1 LDDARDGSGAVTRR
15 GTLEQRVG
23 LWFAFSLLA
32 LYLVVAAGVWGSS
45 YRNGRTNALIMLKT
59 EAEAVASYVAARGR
73 LDAPELA
80 KPEEDPFPIWVRIS
94 SGGKTL
100 AETPG
105 TPAVASG
112 APESTDQALYQRVAG
127 EREPYLVVRHAIGG
141 RGARLGPALTVEA
154 IGDVH
159 PVRSVERRLGWGLGL
174 LGVLLLAPAA
184 WGGRRLARRALA
196 PIGGLVADIRNLDP
210 GRADRRLH
218 VPADAVDEVAVL
230 ADAFNGVLAR
240 LEVSLES
247 MRRFTA
253 DASHEIRNP
262 LAAMR
267 TGVEVALRR
276 ERGLEEYRSL
286 LAENLDEIVRLQ
298 SVLEGLLE
306 LARIQPDAPV
316 PLQRGAVDLAQLARD
331 TAERFATVAAE
342 RGVRIEVAA
351 DVANPVEGD
360 ERLLRLVLFNLIDNA
375 LKHGPAGRPVTVTV
389 GHDRGR
395 CRIRVTDR
403 GNGIPPELAE
413 RVFERGVRGPATAGR
428 SEAGGLGLS
437 VVRWVAEAHGGAA
450 RLARGGE
457 GTTFEV
463 ELPVGAAGGGA
474 TGG

>member
-1 LDDARDGSGAVTRR
+1 VTAR

-59 EAEAVASYVAARGR
+59 EAEAVASYVATRGR

-80 KPEEDPFPIWVRIS
+80 EPEEDPFPIWVRVS

-105 TPAVASG
+105 TPAVAAG
-112 APESTDQALYQRVAG
+112 APQSTDQALYQRVAG
-127 EREPYLVVRHAIGG
+127 QREPYLVVRHAVGG
-141 RGARLGPALTVEA
+141 LGAHLGPHLTVEA

-159 PVRSVERRLGWGLGL
+159 PIRTVERRLGWGLAL

-184 WGGRRLARRALA
+184 WGGRVLARRALA
-196 PIGGLVADIRNLDP
+196 PIGGLVADIRDLDP
-210 GRADRRLH
+210 GRVDRRLD
-218 VPADAVDEVAVL
+218 VPAGAVDEVAVL
-230 ADAFNGVLAR
+230 AEAFNGVLAR

-276 ERGLEEYRSL
+276 ARTPEEYRAL

-306 LARIQPDAPV
+306 LARIQPGAPV
-316 PLQRGAVDLAQLARD
+316 PLQRGPVDLERLARR

-342 RGVRIEVAA
+342 REVRIEVVAEAA
-351 DVANPVEGD
+351 RPVEGD

-375 LKHGPAGRPVTVTV
+375 LKYGPAGRPVTVAI
-389 GHDRGR
+389 RGDAGR
-395 CRIRVTDR
+395 LRIQVTDR
-403 GNGIPPELAE
+403 GNGVPSELAE
-413 RVFERGVRGPATAGR
+413 RVFERGVRGPAAAGR
-428 SEAGGLGLS
+428 SEAGGLGLA
-437 VVRWVAEAHGGAA
+437 VVRWVAEAHGGSA
-450 RLARGGE
+450 RLSSGGE

-463 ELPVGAAGGGA
+463 ELPAGAAGAVAAGA
-474 TGG
+474 